1 MLHRREELYYIVDNF
16 CKELEPLYKKYMLSN
31 VKGKIRNRQ
40 TQVSL
45 SEMLCLLIMFQSSRM
60 RDFKSFYYFVSRE
73 MRRAFPNVC
82 SYQRFIE
89 LMPRGIP
96 VLIILLNCLYESCD
110 GISFVDSSAIKVC
123 HIKREKR
130 HKVFKGIAKKS
141 KSSMGWYYGFKLHVI
156 VNKKGELISANFSLA
171 DVDDRQGLLN
181 MCKNIF
187 GDVIGDRG
195 YIGQKLKSV
204 LKQQDINLITR
215 GRKNMKNHIL
225 SARDKALLQ
234 ARNIVETV
242 IGQLKHGCQIEH
254 TRHRS
259 ANGLIINVLCALIC
273 YCFYHHKTS
282 KNTDLCTKMQI
293 KNIKPSICNP

>member
-1 MLHRREELYYIVDNF
+1 MDNF
-16 CKELEPLYKKYMLSN
+16 CKEFEQRYKRHILSST
-31 VKGKIRNRQ
+31 KGKTRSRN

-60 RDFKSFYYFVSRE
+60 RDFKSFYYFVSKE
-73 MRRAFPNVC
+73 MRRAFPKLC
-82 SYQRFIE
+82 SYQRFVE
-89 LMPRGIP
+89 LMPRAIP
-96 VLIILLNCLYESCD
+96 MLIVLLNCLYESCD
-110 GISFVDSSAIKVC
+110 GTSFVDSSEIKVC

-171 DVDDRQGLLN
+171 DVDDRQGLIN

-187 GDVIGDRG
+187 GDIIGDRG
-195 YIGQKLKSV
+195 YISQNLKSS
-204 LKQQDINLITR
+204 LKHQGINLITR

-225 SARDKALLQ
+225 TAHEKALLS
-234 ARNIVETV
+234 ARSIVETV

-259 ANGLIINVLCALIC
+259 SNGLIINVLCALIS
-273 YCFYHHKTS
+273 YCFYHQSS
-282 KNTDLCTKMQI
+282 KNNHLRTKMQI
-293 KNIKPSICNP
+293 KNMQPSICHA